1 MKLLLIEDEQRLV
14 EALSYLLK
22 KNGYATDAATDGETG
37 VEMALTGVYDVI
49 ILDRML
55 PKLDG
60 ISLLQEFRHRGFDTP
75 VLFLTAKDTLKD
87 RVEGLDAGADD
98 YLIKPFSTEELL
110 ARLRALARRKN
121 KELINATISIPGM
134 VFDPLRGEV
143 SKENKIIQLSVKE
156 SLLLELLMC
165 NQGQVITKE
174 RIFEKIWGYYSG
186 ADIANVDLYIH
197 YIRKKLNTTAIK
209 TVRGV
214 GYFFEE
220 RQHVS

>member
-22 KNGYATDAATDGETG
+22 KNGYATDTATDGETG
-37 VEMALTGVYDVI
+37 VEMALTGIYDVI

-98 YLIKPFSTEELL
+98 YMVKPFSTEELL

-121 KELINATISIPGM
+121 KELINTTITAPGM

-143 SKENKIIQLSVKE
+143 IKENKIIQLSVKE

-186 ADIANVDLYIH
+186 TDIANVDLYIH
-197 YIRKKLNTTAIK
+197 YLRKKLNTTAIK

-220 RQHVS
+220 NIHVS

>member
-1 MKLLLIEDEQRLV
+1 MKLLLIEDEPRLV

-22 KNGYATDAATDGETG
+22 KNGYVTDTATDGETG
-37 VEMALTGVYDVI
+37 IEMALTGIYDVI

-60 ISLLQEFRHRGFDTP
+60 ISLLQEFRRRGFDTP

-98 YLIKPFSTEELL
+98 YLVKPFSTEELL
-110 ARLRALARRKN
+110 ARLRALARRKT
-121 KELINATISIPGM
+121 KELINTTITVPGM

-143 SKENKIIQLSVKE
+143 LKENKMIQLSVKE
-156 SLLLELLMC
+156 SLLLELLMY
-165 NQGQVITKE
+165 NQGHVITKE

-186 ADIANVDLYIH
+186 TDIANVDLYIH
-197 YIRKKLNTTAIK
+197 YLRKKLNTTAIK

-214 GYFFEE
+214 GYVFEE
-220 RQHVS
+220 IQHVL

>member
-22 KNGYATDAATDGETG
+22 KNGYATDIAMDGESG
-37 VEMALTGVYDVI
+37 VEMALTGIYDVI

-60 ISLLQEFRHRGFDTP
+60 ISVLQEFRHRGFDTP
-75 VLFLTAKDTLKD
+75 VLFLTAKDALKD
-87 RVEGLDAGADD
+87 RIEGLDAGADD
-98 YLIKPFSTEELL
+98 YLIKPFSSEELL
-110 ARLRALARRKN
+110 ARLRALARRKT
-121 KELINATISIPGM
+121 KELINKTITVSGM
-134 VFDPLRGEV
+134 IFDPLRGEV
-143 SKENKIIQLSVKE
+143 TKGEEIVQLSVKE
-156 SLLLELLMC
+156 SLLLELLMY

-186 ADIANVDLYIH
+186 TDIANVDLYIH
-197 YIRKKLNTTAIK
+197 YLRKKLNTTAIK

-214 GYFFEE
+214 GYLFEE
-220 RQHVS
+220 N

>member
-1 MKLLLIEDEQRLV
+1 MKLLLVEDEQRLV

-22 KNGYATDAATDGETG
+22 KNGYATDIAMDGESG
-37 VEMALTGVYDVI
+37 VEMALTGIYDVI

-75 VLFLTAKDTLKD
+75 VLFLTARDALKD
-87 RVEGLDAGADD
+87 RIEGLDAGADD
-98 YLIKPFSTEELL
+98 YLVKPFSSEELL
-110 ARLRALARRKN
+110 ARLRALARRKT
-121 KELINATISIPGM
+121 KELINQTITASGM
-134 VFDPLRGEV
+134 NFDPLRGEV
-143 SKENKIIQLSVKE
+143 TKGQEIIQLSVKE
-156 SLLLELLMC
+156 SLLLELLMY

-186 ADIANVDLYIH
+186 TDIANVDLYIH
-197 YIRKKLNTTAIK
+197 YLRKKLSTSAIK

-214 GYFFEE
+214 GYLFEE
-220 RQHVS
+220 N

>member
-1 MKLLLIEDEQRLV
+1 MKLLLIEDEHRLV

-22 KNGYATDAATDGETG
+22 KNGYAADTAMDGETG
-37 VEMALTGVYDVI
+37 VEMALTGIYDVI

-60 ISLLQEFRHRGFDTP
+60 ISILQEIRQRGFDTP

-98 YLIKPFSTEELL
+98 YLVKPFSSEELL

-121 KELINATISIPGM
+121 KELINRIITVAGIS
-134 VFDPLRGEV
+134 FDPLRGEV
-143 SKENKIIQLSVKE
+143 IKENQIIQLSVKE
-156 SLLLELLMC
+156 SQLLELLMY

-174 RIFEKIWGYYSG
+174 RIFEKVWGYYSG
-186 ADIANVDLYIH
+186 TDIANVDLYIH
-197 YIRKKLNTTAIK
+197 YLRKKLNTTTIK

-220 RQHVS
+220 SQHVS